1 MEKRCFRNSN
11 RLIGVFSWRLRDA
24 KTVYARLC
32 WLGCLVGSKI
42 KIWIIMLNRNKHPYK
57 IDERFLPGK
66 LVVMYV
72 KYRFLHSWGFLAL
85 TLFWLSFSILFFYL
99 IWNEGLKMLFGAGFI
114 LIILYCFLM
123 AAWSKIVDYRNLC
136 LEKKIVYPIVDR
148 LLAKSTKLSS
158 RKCRVKRR
166 KLISIDDGSIDSPSE
181 SVVVFFG
188 DGGICE
194 YPFSFMA
201 EKCKGAV
208 IVRSLSLTHYVCKN
222 ERRISEAKSLL
233 PELSFNSWLK
243 LVSFLILFL
252 GGISFCIFT
261 FLPPE
266 VFFIIIFLGVV
277 LIMLFIY
284 LCPQLESHNVQKVT
298 WKMALFKVMKTPISV
313 ICLFIILNL
322 PFMALLIVSVVSV
335 ISAVLPVYIVIFLT
349 NKAAPG
355 LICKPTEYFVIL
367 VLSSFILVYCP
378 SYIKRIICRTPFVT
392 NTEGKRFKKRI
403 AELIIYIYDAGS
415 VEFLLNV
422 AYAVFV
428 CIICIKKFQFSE
440 FLFSKDIDEAI
451 LNAFVVFL
459 SFEGIRSSYKRIHL
473 SAVSLFQKILRLLD
487 T

>member
-1 MEKRCFRNSN
+1 
-11 RLIGVFSWRLRDA
+11 
-24 KTVYARLC
+24 
-32 WLGCLVGSKI
+32 
-42 KIWIIMLNRNKHPYK
+42 
-57 IDERFLPGK
+57 
-66 LVVMYV
+66 MYIR
-72 KYRFLHSWGFLAL
+72 YRFLHNWVFIFL
-85 TLFWLSFSILFFYL
+85 TLLWLSFSILLLSL
-99 IWNEGLKMLFGAGFI
+99 IWNEEFKMLFGAGFI

-123 AAWSKIVDYRNLC
+123 AAWSKIVDYRNLG

-166 KLISIDDGSIDSPSE
+166 KLISIEDGSIDSPSE

-188 DGGICE
+188 DGSICE

-266 VFFIIIFLGVV
+266 VFSIIIFLGVV

-284 LCPQLESHNVQKVT
+284 ICPQLESHNVQKVT

-313 ICLFIILNL
+313 IYLFTTLNL

-335 ISAVLPVYIVIFLT
+335 IAAVLPVYIVIFLI

-355 LICKPTEYFVIL
+355 LICKPTEHFVIL

-378 SYIKRIICRTPFVT
+378 SYIKRVICKTPFVT
-392 NTEGKRFKKRI
+392 HTEGKRFKKRI

-428 CIICIKKFQFSE
+428 CIICVKKFQFAE
-440 FLFSKDIDEAI
+440 FLFSKEIDEVI

-473 SAVSLFQKILRLLD
+473 SAISLF
-487 T
+487 

>member
-1 MEKRCFRNSN
+1 
-11 RLIGVFSWRLRDA
+11 
-24 KTVYARLC
+24 
-32 WLGCLVGSKI
+32 
-42 KIWIIMLNRNKHPYK
+42 MLNRNKHPYK
-57 IDERFLPGK
+57 IDERFLSGK
-66 LVVMYV
+66 VVVMYV
-72 KYRFLHSWGFLAL
+72 RYRFFHNWVFIAL
-85 TLFWLSFSILFFYL
+85 TLFWLSFSLLIFSL
-99 IWNEGLKMLFGAGFI
+99 IWNEGFITLFSTGFI
-114 LIILYCFLM
+114 LILLYGFLM
-123 AAWSKIVDYRNLC
+123 GAWSKIVDCINLR

-148 LLAKSTKLSS
+148 LLTKSLKLSS

-166 KLISIDDGSIDSPSE
+166 KLIRIDDGSMDSPYE

-188 DGGICE
+188 DGSICE

-266 VFFIIIFLGVV
+266 VFSIIIFLGVV

-313 ICLFIILNL
+313 IYLFSTLNL

-349 NKAAPG
+349 NKVAPG

-378 SYIKRIICRTPFVT
+378 SYIKRVICKTPFVT
-392 NTEGKRFKKRI
+392 HTEGKRLKKRI

-428 CIICIKKFQFSE
+428 CIICIKKFQFAE
-440 FLFSKDIDEAI
+440 FLFSKEIDEVI

-473 SAVSLFQKILRLLD
+473 SAISLFQKILRLLD

>member
-1 MEKRCFRNSN
+1 M
-11 RLIGVFSWRLRDA
+11 
-24 KTVYARLC
+24 
-32 WLGCLVGSKI
+32 
-42 KIWIIMLNRNKHPYK
+42 
-57 IDERFLPGK
+57 
-66 LVVMYV
+66 
-72 KYRFLHSWGFLAL
+72 
-85 TLFWLSFSILFFYL
+85 
-99 IWNEGLKMLFGAGFI
+99 
-114 LIILYCFLM
+114 
-123 AAWSKIVDYRNLC
+123 
-136 LEKKIVYPIVDR
+136 
-148 LLAKSTKLSS
+148 
-158 RKCRVKRR
+158 
-166 KLISIDDGSIDSPSE
+166 
-181 SVVVFFG
+181 
-188 DGGICE
+188 
-194 YPFSFMA
+194 
-201 EKCKGAV
+201 
-208 IVRSLSLTHYVCKN
+208 
-222 ERRISEAKSLL
+222 
-233 PELSFNSWLK
+233 
-243 LVSFLILFL
+243 SFLILFL

-266 VFFIIIFLGVV
+266 VFSIIIFLGVV

-313 ICLFIILNL
+313 IYLFSTLNL

-349 NKAAPG
+349 NKVAPG

-378 SYIKRIICRTPFVT
+378 SYIKRVICKTPFVT
-392 NTEGKRFKKRI
+392 HTEGKRFKKRI

-428 CIICIKKFQFSE
+428 CIICIKKFQFAE
-440 FLFSKDIDEAI
+440 FLFSKEIDEVI

-473 SAVSLFQKILRLLD
+473 SAISLFQKIWRLLD

>member
-1 MEKRCFRNSN
+1 M
-11 RLIGVFSWRLRDA
+11 
-24 KTVYARLC
+24 
-32 WLGCLVGSKI
+32 
-42 KIWIIMLNRNKHPYK
+42 MLNRNNHSYTV
-57 IDERFLPGK
+57 DEHFLPGK
-66 LVVMYV
+66 VVVMYIR
-72 KYRFLHSWGFLAL
+72 YRFLHNWVFIFL
-85 TLFWLSFSILFFYL
+85 TLLWLSFSILLLSL
-99 IWNEGLKMLFGAGFI
+99 IWDEEFKMLFGAGFI
-114 LIILYCFLM
+114 LIILYCFLI
-123 AAWSKIVDYRNLC
+123 AAWSKIVDYRNLG

-166 KLISIDDGSIDSPSE
+166 KLISIEDGSIDSSSE

-188 DGGICE
+188 DGSICE

-266 VFFIIIFLGVV
+266 VFSIIIFLGVV

-313 ICLFIILNL
+313 IYLFSTLNL

-349 NKAAPG
+349 NKVAPG

-378 SYIKRIICRTPFVT
+378 SYIKRVICKTPFVT
-392 NTEGKRFKKRI
+392 HTEGKRLKKRI
-403 AELIIYIYDAGS
+403 AELIIG
-415 VEFLLNV
+415 
-422 AYAVFV
+422 
-428 CIICIKKFQFSE
+428 QF
-440 FLFSKDIDEAI
+440 
-451 LNAFVVFL
+451 
-459 SFEGIRSSYKRIHL
+459 
-473 SAVSLFQKILRLLD
+473 
-487 T
+487 

>member
-1 MEKRCFRNSN
+1 
-11 RLIGVFSWRLRDA
+11 
-24 KTVYARLC
+24 
-32 WLGCLVGSKI
+32 
-42 KIWIIMLNRNKHPYK
+42 
-57 IDERFLPGK
+57 
-66 LVVMYV
+66 MYIR
-72 KYRFLHSWGFLAL
+72 YRFLHNWVFIFL
-85 TLFWLSFSILFFYL
+85 TLLWLSFSILLLSL
-99 IWNEGLKMLFGAGFI
+99 IWNEEFKMLFGAGFI

-123 AAWSKIVDYRNLC
+123 AAWSKIVDYRNLG

-166 KLISIDDGSIDSPSE
+166 KLISIEDGSIDSPSE

-188 DGGICE
+188 DGSICE

-266 VFFIIIFLGVV
+266 VFSIIIFLGVV
-277 LIMLFIY
+277 LIMLFIF

-298 WKMALFKVMKTPISV
+298 WKMALFKIMKTPISV
-313 ICLFIILNL
+313 IYLFTTLNL

-349 NKAAPG
+349 NKVAPG

-378 SYIKRIICRTPFVT
+378 SYIKRVICKTPFVT
-392 NTEGKRFKKRI
+392 HTEGKRFKKRI

-428 CIICIKKFQFSE
+428 CIICIKKFQFAE
-440 FLFSKDIDEAI
+440 FLFSKEIDEVI

-473 SAVSLFQKILRLLD
+473 SAISLFQKILRLLD

>member
-1 MEKRCFRNSN
+1 
-11 RLIGVFSWRLRDA
+11 
-24 KTVYARLC
+24 
-32 WLGCLVGSKI
+32 
-42 KIWIIMLNRNKHPYK
+42 MLNRNKHPYK
-57 IDERFLPGK
+57 IDERFLSGK
-66 LVVMYV
+66 VAVMYV
-72 KYRFLHSWGFLAL
+72 KYRFLHSWVFLAL
-85 TLFWLSFSILFFYL
+85 TLFWLSFSILVYYL
-99 IWNEGLKMLFGAGFI
+99 IWNEGLKMLFGVGFI
-114 LIILYCFLM
+114 LAFLYLLLIV
-123 AAWSKIVDYRNLC
+123 AWSKIVDYRNLG

-166 KLISIDDGSIDSPSE
+166 KLISIEDGSIDSPSE

-188 DGGICE
+188 DGSICE

-261 FLPPE
+261 FMPVE
-266 VFFIIIFLGVV
+266 VFFIIIFLGVA

-284 LCPQLESHNVQKVT
+284 LYPQQEAHNVKKVT
-298 WKMALFKVMKTPISV
+298 WKMGLFKVMKTPISV
-313 ICLFIILNL
+313 IYLFTTLNL

-335 ISAVLPVYIVIFLT
+335 IAAVLPVYIVIFLT
-349 NKAAPG
+349 NKAVPG

-378 SYIKRIICRTPFVT
+378 SYIKRVICKTPFVT
-392 NTEGKRFKKRI
+392 HTEGKRFKKRI

-428 CIICIKKFQFSE
+428 CIICIKKFQYSE
-440 FLFSKDIDEAI
+440 FLFSREIDEVV
-451 LNAFVVFL
+451 LNAFVLFL

-473 SAVSLFQKILRLLD
+473 SAISLFQKILRLLD

>member
-1 MEKRCFRNSN
+1 
-11 RLIGVFSWRLRDA
+11 
-24 KTVYARLC
+24 
-32 WLGCLVGSKI
+32 
-42 KIWIIMLNRNKHPYK
+42 MLNRNKHPYK
-57 IDERFLPGK
+57 IDERFLSGK
-66 LVVMYV
+66 VVVMYV
-72 KYRFLHSWGFLAL
+72 RYRFFHNWVFIAL
-85 TLFWLSFSILFFYL
+85 TLFWLSFSLLIFSL
-99 IWNEGLKMLFGAGFI
+99 IWNEGFITLFSTGFI
-114 LIILYCFLM
+114 LILLYGFLM
-123 AAWSKIVDYRNLC
+123 GAWSKIVDCINLR

-148 LLAKSTKLSS
+148 LLAKSLKLSS

-166 KLISIDDGSIDSPSE
+166 KLIRIDDGSMDSPYE

-188 DGGICE
+188 DGSICE

-266 VFFIIIFLGVV
+266 VFSIIIFLGVV

-313 ICLFIILNL
+313 IYLFSTLNL

-349 NKAAPG
+349 NKVAPG

-378 SYIKRIICRTPFVT
+378 SYIKRVICKTPFVT
-392 NTEGKRFKKRI
+392 HTEGKRFKKRI

-428 CIICIKKFQFSE
+428 CIICIKKFQYSE
-440 FLFSKDIDEAI
+440 FLFSREIDEVI
-451 LNAFVVFL
+451 LNAFVLFL

-473 SAVSLFQKILRLLD
+473 SAISLFQKILRLLD

>member
-1 MEKRCFRNSN
+1 MS
-11 RLIGVFSWRLRDA
+11 
-24 KTVYARLC
+24 
-32 WLGCLVGSKI
+32 
-42 KIWIIMLNRNKHPYK
+42 MLNRNKHPYNVDEHFLSGK
-57 IDERFLPGK
+57 I
-66 LVVMYV
+66 VVMYV
-72 KYRFLHSWGFLAL
+72 KHRFLHNWVFIAL
-85 TLFWLSFSILFFYL
+85 TLFWLLFSVLLFC
-99 IWNEGLKMLFGAGFI
+99 IMWNEGAKLLFGTGLI
-114 LIILYCFLM
+114 LFLLYCLLM
-123 AAWSKIVDYRNLC
+123 VTWSKIVDYMNLC
-136 LEKKIVYPIVDR
+136 LEKKIIYPIVDR
-148 LLAKSTKLSS
+148 LLAKSTKLSA

-166 KLISIDDGSIDSPSE
+166 KLISIDNGSMDSPNE
-181 SVVVFFG
+181 SVVVFLG
-188 DGGICE
+188 DGSICE

-233 PELSFNSWLK
+233 PKLSFNSWLK

-266 VFFIIIFLGVV
+266 VFSIIIFLGVV

-313 ICLFIILNL
+313 IYLFSTLNL

-349 NKAAPG
+349 NKVAPG

-378 SYIKRIICRTPFVT
+378 SYIKRVICKTPFVT
-392 NTEGKRFKKRI
+392 HTEGKRFKKRI

-428 CIICIKKFQFSE
+428 CIICIKKFQFAE
-440 FLFSKDIDEAI
+440 FLFSKEIDEVI

-473 SAVSLFQKILRLLD
+473 SAISLFQKIWRLLD

>member
-1 MEKRCFRNSN
+1 M
-11 RLIGVFSWRLRDA
+11 
-24 KTVYARLC
+24 
-32 WLGCLVGSKI
+32 
-42 KIWIIMLNRNKHPYK
+42 MLNRNNHSYTV
-57 IDERFLPGK
+57 DEHFLPGK
-66 LVVMYV
+66 VVVMYV
-72 KYRFLHSWGFLAL
+72 RYRFLHNWVFIFL
-85 TLFWLSFSILFFYL
+85 TLLWLSFSILFLSL
-99 IWNEGLKMLFGAGFI
+99 IWKEEFKMLFGAGFI
-114 LIILYCFLM
+114 LIILYCLLM

-148 LLAKSTKLSS
+148 LLAKSTQLSS

-166 KLISIDDGSIDSPSE
+166 KLIRIDDGSMDSSYE

-188 DGGICE
+188 DGSICE
-194 YPFSFMA
+194 YPFPFVA
-201 EKCKGAV
+201 EKYKGAV
-208 IVRSLSLTHYVCKN
+208 IVRSLSLTHYVCKD

-266 VFFIIIFLGVV
+266 VFFIIIFLGLA

-284 LCPQLESHNVQKVT
+284 LYPQQKSHNVKQVT

-313 ICLFIILNL
+313 IYLFTTLNL
-322 PFMALLIVSVVSV
+322 SFMALLIVSVVSV
-335 ISAVLPVYIVIFLT
+335 ISAVLPVYVVIFLA
-349 NKAAPG
+349 NKVAPG

-378 SYIKRIICRTPFVT
+378 SYIKRVICKTPFVT
-392 NTEGKRFKKRI
+392 HTEGKRFKKRI

-422 AYAVFV
+422 AYTVFV
-428 CIICIKKFQFSE
+428 FIICIKKFQFSE
-440 FLFSKDIDEAI
+440 YLFSKDIDEAI

-473 SAVSLFQKILRLLD
+473 SAISLFQKILRLLD

>member
-1 MEKRCFRNSN
+1 MNSI

-24 KTVYARLC
+24 ETVCARLC

-166 KLISIDDGSIDSPSE
+166 KLISIDDGSIDSPGE

-313 ICLFIILNL
+313 ICLFITLNL

-378 SYIKRIICRTPFVT
+378 SYIKRIICKTPFVT

-440 FLFSKDIDEAI
+440 FLFGKDIDEAI

>member
-1 MEKRCFRNSN
+1 
-11 RLIGVFSWRLRDA
+11 
-24 KTVYARLC
+24 
-32 WLGCLVGSKI
+32 
-42 KIWIIMLNRNKHPYK
+42 MLNRNKHPYK
-57 IDERFLPGK
+57 IDERFLSGK
-66 LVVMYV
+66 VVVMYV
-72 KYRFLHSWGFLAL
+72 RYRFFHNWVFIAL
-85 TLFWLSFSILFFYL
+85 TLFWLSFSLLIFSL
-99 IWNEGLKMLFGAGFI
+99 IWNEGFITLFSTGFI
-114 LIILYCFLM
+114 LILLYGFLM
-123 AAWSKIVDYRNLC
+123 GAWSKIVDCINLR

-148 LLAKSTKLSS
+148 LLAKSLKLSS

-166 KLISIDDGSIDSPSE
+166 KLIRIDDGSMDSPYE

-188 DGGICE
+188 DGSICE

-261 FLPPE
+261 FMPVE
-266 VFFIIIFLGVV
+266 VFFIIIFLGVA

-284 LCPQLESHNVQKVT
+284 LYPQQESHNVKKVT
-298 WKMALFKVMKTPISV
+298 WKMGLFKVMKTPISV
-313 ICLFIILNL
+313 IYLFTTLNL

-335 ISAVLPVYIVIFLT
+335 IAAVLPVYIVIFLT
-349 NKAAPG
+349 NKAVPG

-378 SYIKRIICRTPFVT
+378 SYIKRVICKTPFVT
-392 NTEGKRFKKRI
+392 HTEGKRFKKRI

-428 CIICIKKFQFSE
+428 CIICIKKFQYSE
-440 FLFSKDIDEAI
+440 FLFSREIDEVI
-451 LNAFVVFL
+451 LNAFVLFL

-473 SAVSLFQKILRLLD
+473 SAISLFQKILRLLD